1 MIDLY
6 LMIVEKIPAIGDL
19 SAEDKYILAN
29 ELWAQIET
37 NESSLPFDET
47 VVELLEKRHQT
58 YLADPSK
65 VTSWDTIKSKL
76 GKS

>member
-1 MIDLY
+1 MIL
-6 LMIVEKIPAIGDL
+6 EKIPAIGEL

-29 ELWAQIET
+29 ELWEQIES
-37 NESSLPFDET
+37 NESSLPFDEA
-47 VVELLEKRHQT
+47 VASLLEQRHKE

-65 VTSWDTIKSKL
+65 VTTWENLKAKL